1 MSAQLHFQDLV
12 LLNKIISNEK
22 LKEFQ
27 EKSIFENSELIDKR
41 I

>member
-1 MSAQLHFQDLV
+1 MSVQLHFQDLA
-12 LLNKIISNEK
+12 LSNKSISNEK

-27 EKSIFENSELIDKR
+27 EKSISENSELTDKS